1 MTTVMAI
8 KTVSKSRFKARA
20 LEYFR
25 EVEGGAGEI
34 VITDRG
40 RPVLKLVRY
49 LADGETPESSLR
61 DTVLRYDDPTLPVAE
76 EDWESLG

>member
-1 MTTVMAI
+1 MTRVMSI
-8 KTVSKSRFKARA
+8 KSVSKSRFKARA

-25 EVEGGAGEI
+25 EVEESGGEI

-49 LADGETPESSLR
+49 RPDEASPESTLR
-61 DTVLRYDDPTLPVAE
+61 DTVLRYDDPTLPVGE

>member
-1 MTTVMAI
+1 MTMI
-8 KTVSKSRFKARA
+8 MSPKTVSKSHLKAHA

-25 EVEGGAGEI
+25 DVERTGREI

-40 RPVLKLVRY
+40 RPVLKLVPYRSEDE
-49 LADGETPESSLR
+49 LPSSLR

-76 EDWESLG
+76 EDWEALE

>member
-1 MTTVMAI
+1 MVMTA
-8 KTVSKSRFKARA
+8 KTVSKSRFKAKA

-25 EVEGGAGEI
+25 EVEGTGREI

-40 RPVLKLVRY
+40 RPVLRLVRY
-49 LADGETPESSLR
+49 RHDADSPESSLR

-76 EDWESLG
+76 EEWESLG